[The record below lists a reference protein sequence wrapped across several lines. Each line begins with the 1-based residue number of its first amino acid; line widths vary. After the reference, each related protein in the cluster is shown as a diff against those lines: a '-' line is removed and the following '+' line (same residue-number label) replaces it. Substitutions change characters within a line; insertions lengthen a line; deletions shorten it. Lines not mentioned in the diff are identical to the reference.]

1 MTALDELVEPVAGD
15 GSDEEHEEPD
25 AVPKLPSRAM
35 FHRFLDQQA
44 QEIAV
49 RSQEIQIRQL
59 EIKAGYRYSR
69 ASLDAQVRDLRDKRS
84 EERKKRRDQ
93 LFFVGFVTV
102 LLSGLLVYLL
112 QSGKEELAHEI
123 LKAVVFITMAAASG
137 FYAGKSSERKKREAD
152 NSE

>member
-1 MTALDELVEPVAGD
+1 MTVLDDLVEPVSGD
-15 GSDEEHEEPD
+15 GPEADYEDTELMSE
-25 AVPKLPSRAM
+25 LPSRAVI
-35 FHRFLDQQA
+35 HRFLDQQA

-49 RSQEIQIRQL
+49 RSQEVQVRQL

-69 ASLDAQVRDLRDKRS
+69 ASLDAQERDLRDKRS

-93 LFFVGFVTV
+93 LFFIGFVTV
-102 LLSGLLVYLL
+102 LLTALLVYLL
-112 QSGKEELAHEI
+112 QNGKEELAHEI

>member
-1 MTALDELVEPVAGD
+1 MTAFDEFVEPISAD
-15 GSDEEHEEPD
+15 GTDEEYEDTETMPE
-25 AVPKLPSRAM
+25 LPSRAM

-93 LFFVGFVTV
+93 LFFIGFVTV

-112 QSGKEELAHEI
+112 QNGKEELAHEI

-137 FYAGKSSERKKREAD
+137 FYAGKSSERKKREAEH
-152 NSE
+152 SE